1 MFKLQGMLG
10 LFTSV
15 PGVFLLAALDST
27 FFFSLP
33 LGIDAAVIFMA
44 ARGAGFA
51 FTAPWIATAGS
62 LLGAWLTF
70 WVGAKVGDAGV
81 QRFMP
86 SRKVAR
92 IKRRIQNSGAIT
104 IAVLDLVPP
113 PFPFSLFV
121 LAAGAAGVDRKR
133 FFVTLAL
140 CRLARFGGEAYLGMV
155 YGQQVLRWF
164 QSDVLQMVVIAFV
177 AVAVAASLISLVRL
191 QFSMKA
197 SRVR

>member
-1 MFKLQGMLG
+1 MLKIPTLLG

-33 LGIDAAVIFMA
+33 LGIDAAVILMA
-44 ARGAGFA
+44 AGGAGA
-51 FTAPWIATAGS
+51 AAAAPWVATAGS
-62 LLGAWLTF
+62 LLGGWLTF
-70 WVGAKVGDAGV
+70 WVGAKAGDVGV

-86 SRKVAR
+86 SRKVER
-92 IKRRIQNSGAIT
+92 IKQRIQNSGAIT

-155 YGQQVLRWF
+155 YGEQVLRWV
-164 QSDVLQMVVIAFV
+164 QSDVLQTIAMALV
-177 AVAVAASLISLVRL
+177 ALAVAASLISLVRL

-197 SRVR
+197 SRAR